1 MAASRVARS
10 PLTLRA
16 LRLVAA
22 VRDHG
27 SLGAAADMLHLSVS
41 TLSRATQALE
51 GKLGTPLFERGPR
64 GMVLTLAAMALARCH
79 DRLQPLLRTQVLRL
93 RSVPART
100 AEAQRH
106 AERVI
111 RRLTE
116 TMLASLA
123 ATADAGSETQAA
135 LRLGVSQPAV
145 HQQLRALEA
154 LCEEPLLRRAA
165 SGWRL
170 TEQGDRWLYM
180 AKLVLNELRLVEDEL
195 AHLLGRGERGVVVG
209 VLPMA
214 STSLLPQA
222 MAQVWATDPALRM
235 TVVDGTYDALLERLR
250 CGDVDL
256 LIGPL
261 RGARAVPE
269 VVETVLFAE
278 PLVVVAGR
286 SHPLVDHTEPMTL
299 RPLLSWAWIAP
310 LPHTPARVG
319 FDQLFADA
327 GLSPPRPV
335 VEANSPSL
343 LRALL
348 ALGQHLALLS
358 PLQIAQELDG
368 GELLVL
374 PVDTRSAVR
383 QIGYTVRRQGRLP
396 LGGERLVH
404 ALKGLSGAAPENRI

>member
-1 MAASRVARS
+1 MALSRVARS

-22 VRDHG
+22 VHAHG
-27 SLGAAADMLHLSVS
+27 SLGGAAEALHLSAS
-41 TLSRATQALE
+41 TLSRAAQALE
-51 GKLGTPLFERGPR
+51 GKLGTSLFERGPR
-64 GMVLTLAAMALARCH
+64 GMVLTPPAMALVRCH
-79 DRLQPLLRTQVLRL
+79 DRLQPLLRTRVLHL
-93 RSVPART
+93 RSVPVGA

-106 AERVI
+106 AERLI
-111 RRLTE
+111 RRLSE
-116 TMLASLA
+116 AMLASLA

-135 LRLGVSQPAV
+135 LRLGVTQPAV

-165 SGWRL
+165 GGWRL
-170 TEQGDRWLYM
+170 TEAGERWLHT
-180 AKLVLNELRLVEDEL
+180 AKLVLNELRLTEDEL
-195 AHLLGRGERGVVVG
+195 AYLLGRGERGVVVG

-214 STSLLPQA
+214 STGLLPQA
-222 MAQVWATDPALRM
+222 MARVWATDPALRM

-261 RGARAVPE
+261 RGVRAVPE
-269 VVETVLFAE
+269 VVEAVLFAE

-286 SHPLVDHTEPMTL
+286 AHALVGRREPLTL
-299 RPLLSWAWIAP
+299 QQLLSWAWIAS

-348 ALGQHLALLS
+348 ALGQHLALVS
-358 PLQIAQELDG
+358 PLQIAQELDQ
-368 GELLVL
+368 GELVML

-383 QIGYTVRRQGRLP
+383 QIGLTVRRQGRLP
-396 LGGERLVH
+396 RGGERLVQ
-404 ALKGLSGAAPENRI
+404 ALEALSGTARLAN